1 MPHLD
6 YCVTVRGH
14 CSDVSRLEKLRK
26 QAARIILDC
35 HYMTP
40 SKDIF
45 SELRLLPLNE
55 WVKYRKAQ
63 SKNVSSFEM
72 FKTSYLNMYFSQLD

>member
-6 YCVTVRGH
+6 YCVTVWGD
-14 CSDVSRLEKLRK
+14 CSDVARLEKLRK
-26 QAARIILDC
+26 QTARIILNC

-45 SELRLLPLNE
+45 SELRWLPLNE
-55 WVKYRKAQ
+55 WVEY
-63 SKNVSSFEM
+63 NNNNNNIIIIIIN
-72 FKTSYLNMYFSQLD
+72 LYFRHIYGP